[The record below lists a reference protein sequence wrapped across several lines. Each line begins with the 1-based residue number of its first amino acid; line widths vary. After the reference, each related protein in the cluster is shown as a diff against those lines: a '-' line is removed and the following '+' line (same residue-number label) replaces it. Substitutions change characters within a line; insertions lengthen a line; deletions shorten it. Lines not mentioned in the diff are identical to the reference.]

1 MDLAERSY
9 WDQYDGDMDHLASR
23 TLPSQ
28 HHFSAINTGASSR
41 DSYWS
46 WYVSSAKSTATGH
59 RTPVSRNEP
68 SESPASVR
76 GGTSIASMDTQAQ
89 RRLFVIPERLAALR
103 LDGNTDE
110 REKKQQGRGKLMA
123 PPGAGVAV
131 SQNTAWRSSSSAVP
145 VPVTAED
152 GDALENQQ
160 PMHVPAGRQNEALGV
175 DAMRA
180 DNAGTA
186 VPQNLDMAVTAAA
199 ERSNSQAAAGSED
212 NDEAS
217 IDSPH
222 ARSYQGVNPAAL
234 ITRLNFLK
242 EQMDQDERLFLNPV
256 V

>member
-9 WDQYDGDMDHLASR
+9 WDQYDGDMDLFASR
-23 TLPSQ
+23 TLPPQ
-28 HHFSAINTGASSR
+28 HHFSAVSTNASSR

-59 RTPVSRNEP
+59 RTPVSRSEP
-68 SESPASVR
+68 SESPASVP
-76 GGTSIASMDTQAQ
+76 GGASIASADTQAQ

-103 LDGNTDE
+103 LDGCADE
-110 REKKQQGRGKLMA
+110 REQKQQGRGKLIA
-123 PPGAGVAV
+123 LPGSGMAV
-131 SQNTAWRSSSSAVP
+131 SQNTARRSGSSAVP
-145 VPVTAED
+145 APVVTED
-152 GDALENQQ
+152 GDALEKQQ
-160 PMHVPAGRQNEALGV
+160 SMHVPAGRHNEALGV

-180 DNAGTA
+180 DNAGTT
-186 VPQNLDMAVTAAA
+186 VPQKPDPAITSAA
-199 ERSNSQAAAGSED
+199 EKSNSRDTAGSKD
-212 NDEAS
+212 NEAP
-217 IDSPH
+217 IDSPC